1 MIGYYDGED
10 EAAVDYARA
19 VFKHKGG
26 VVHPRQS
33 DIPPQ
38 PPIPKSSGRVN
49 EGTSKYKGVS
59 YNKQSNKW
67 HATITVKGKQRHI
80 GYYDDE
86 EEAAV
91 DYARAVFKYTADR
104 TEGKATNRCSRALT
118 LVVKNFEGSSE

>member
-1 MIGYYDGED
+1 MQ
-10 EAAVDYARA
+10 
-19 VFKHKGG
+19 H
-26 VVHPRQS
+26 S
-33 DIPPQ
+33 DPPS
-38 PPIPKSSGRVN
+38 PPIPKSSGRVK
-49 EGTSKYKGVS
+49 EGASKYKGVS

-118 LVVKNFEGSSE
+118 LGVKFFEGSSE

>member
-1 MIGYYDGED
+1 LIGYYDGED
-10 EAAVDYARA
+10 ESAVDYARA

-38 PPIPKSSGRVN
+38 PPIPKSSGRVK

-86 EEAAV
+86 EELLLIMHV
-91 DYARAVFKYTADR
+91 LYSSIQPI
-104 TEGKATNRCSRALT
+104 ELKAKQQI
-118 LVVKNFEGSSE
+118 VVVGR